1 MTMTREQV
9 ESLLSR
15 APEGPWRADGEPWN
29 RIVWS
34 GAENRVCFM
43 AHSNGLND
51 DRDVAASDLAA
62 AAPDLAR
69 ALLAALGDL
78 DAVKAELHITERLLL
93 SEAETTLELGAAN
106 AAMTEREGVLR
117 SACAPFKDMAG
128 EMFARNW
135 NRDQVAIA
143 LDNPGDPHRL
153 MFGDFLDLHAALQ
166 HKDANNG

>member
-1 MTMTREQV
+1 MN
-9 ESLLSR
+9 
-15 APEGPWRADGEPWN
+15 APEIDNSSLAGLVTDAIESALAMATVQEGYAKKAGEL
-29 RIVWS
+29 
-34 GAENRVCFM
+34 
-43 AHSNGLND
+43 GLQIIHKANAKAQ
-51 DRDVAASDLAA
+51 RQIASTI
-62 AAPDLAR
+62 R
-69 ALLAALGDL
+69 ALQ
-78 DAVKAELHITERLLL
+78 TER
-93 SEAETTLELGAAN
+93 EAAETAL

-143 LDNPGDPHRL
+143 LDNPGDLHRL

>member
-1 MTMTREQV
+1 MTEPTTREKV
-9 ESLLSR
+9 EGY
-15 APEGPWRADGEPWN
+15 AAEYQPGEPM
-29 RIVWS
+29 
-34 GAENRVCFM
+34 G
-43 AHSNGLND
+43 
-51 DRDVAASDLAA
+51 DLAH
-62 AAPDLAR
+62 
-69 ALLAALGDL
+69 ALLATMSELEQVKGERDGFYNDWDAALKI
-78 DAVKAELHITERLLL
+78 ANRTAEIMVKMGADRLASKARAEA
-93 SEAETTLELGAAN
+93 AETAL

-143 LDNPGDPHRL
+143 LDNPGDLHRL

>member
-1 MTMTREQV
+1 MTEPMTREKV
-9 ESLLSR
+9 EGY
-15 APEGPWRADGEPWN
+15 AAEYQPGEPM
-29 RIVWS
+29 
-34 GAENRVCFM
+34 G
-43 AHSNGLND
+43 
-51 DRDVAASDLAA
+51 DLAH
-62 AAPDLAR
+62 
-69 ALLAALGDL
+69 ALLATMSELEQVKGERDGFYNDWDAALKI
-78 DAVKAELHITERLLL
+78 ANRTAEIMVKMGADRLASKARAEA
-93 SEAETTLELGAAN
+93 AETAL

-143 LDNPGDPHRL
+143 LDNPGDLHRL

>member
-1 MTMTREQV
+1 MTEPMTREKV
-9 ESLLSR
+9 EGY
-15 APEGPWRADGEPWN
+15 AAEYQPGEPM
-29 RIVWS
+29 
-34 GAENRVCFM
+34 G
-43 AHSNGLND
+43 
-51 DRDVAASDLAA
+51 DLAH
-62 AAPDLAR
+62 
-69 ALLAALGDL
+69 ALLATMTELEQVKGERDGFYNDWDAALKI
-78 DAVKAELHITERLLL
+78 ANRTAEIMVKMGADRLASKARAEA
-93 SEAETTLELGAAN
+93 AETAL

-143 LDNPGDPHRL
+143 LDNPGDLHRL